1 MARNKIQDL
10 RDHLFE
16 VIEKLQDGDM
26 QIETAKT
33 IAEVGQVIINSAK
46 VECDFMKVLGM
57 DSSFS
62 GFIPQNNDQKK
73 LGNEQ

>member
-1 MARNKIQDL
+1 MANGI
-10 RDHLFE
+10 
-16 VIEKLQDGDM
+16 KLENPGFVKLY
-26 QIETAKT
+26 EATAKT